1 MSSLKIDRNIEVEEE
16 IRVALSDYMKCY
28 VRPLPANF
36 EVPSILITAVGGST
50 ENTVDYFDVTLDSR
64 ATEDA
69 VALDN
74 LRNAVGIVIAI
85 AKNQSTKLRFATV
98 NNLGSWGKDPVR
110 PELAM
115 CTARLRVIAHTETVE
130 VNTL

>member
-1 MSSLKIDRNIEVEEE
+1 MKIDRSIDVEDE
-16 IRVALSDYMKCY
+16 IRQALDDYIKTY

-36 EVPSILITAVGGST
+36 EVPSILVTAVGGNT

-69 VALDN
+69 TALEN
-74 LRNAVGIVIAI
+74 LRNAAGIVV
-85 AKNQSTKLRFATV
+85 AKAKSQTTKLRFADIT
-98 NNLGSWGKDPVR
+98 NIASWGKDPVR

-115 CTARLRVIAHTETVE
+115 CTARLRVLAHIETVE
-130 VNTL
+130 VNTI

>member
-1 MSSLKIDRNIEVEEE
+1 MKIERSIDVEEE
-16 IRVALSDYMKCY
+16 IRVVLSDYIKTY
-28 VRPLPANF
+28 VRPLPADF
-36 EVPSILITAVGGST
+36 EVPSILVTAVGGTT

-69 VALDN
+69 TALDN
-74 LRNAVGIVIAI
+74 LRNAVGILVAI
-85 AKNQSTKLRFATV
+85 AKSQTSKLSFAVV

-115 CTARLRVIAHTETVE
+115 CTARLRVIAHNETVE
-130 VNTL
+130 VNTI

>member
-1 MSSLKIDRNIEVEEE
+1 MKIDRSIDVEDE
-16 IRVALSDYMKCY
+16 IRQALDDYIKTY

-36 EVPSILITAVGGST
+36 EVPSILVTAVGGDT

-69 VALDN
+69 TAIEN

-85 AKNQSTKLRFATV
+85 AKGQTTKLRFATV

-115 CTARLRVIAHTETVE
+115 CTARLRVLAHIETVE
-130 VNTL
+130 VNTI